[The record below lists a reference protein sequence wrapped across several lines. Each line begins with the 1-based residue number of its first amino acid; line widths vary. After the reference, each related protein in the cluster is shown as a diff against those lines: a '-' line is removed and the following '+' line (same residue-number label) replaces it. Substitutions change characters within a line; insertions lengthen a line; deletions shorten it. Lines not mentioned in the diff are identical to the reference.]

1 MNRYQPSTPRVALGI
16 AALALT
22 AVTMTLALFVPA
34 SMAPFAPEMGAVR
47 TARAPAPPA
56 TEVLIIPARIDVI
69 GVRKSKIA
77 GVPPAEVPA
86 TGSGQG

>member
-22 AVTMTLALFVPA
+22 SLTMALALIVPA
-34 SMAPFAPEMGAVR
+34 SMSPLAPEMGAVR
-47 TARAPAPPA
+47 TARAPAPRP
-56 TEVLIIPARIDVI
+56 TEVVIIPARIDVI

-86 TGSGQG
+86 TDRGQG